1 MTKESQVDAGT
12 PISGVSE
19 IGPTTPGEDSMRTDA
34 RRFRIVA
41 IVAAA
46 LLAPQVLVHLLI
58 PWLVLPTFSS
68 MFQNLGAPVPAPT
81 AFILAAGPWL
91 GLLLALVDVLIFWG
105 FYRLARRY
113 WIGLLFAPLWAVGIL
128 SGFVVVALYLP
139 MFDVVNV
146 VK

>member
-1 MTKESQVDAGT
+1 MAGET
-12 PISGVSE
+12 HAGAGAPVPAVSE
-19 IGPTTPGEDSMRTDA
+19 VGPTTPGEDSMRTDA

-41 IVAAA
+41 IVAGA

-58 PWLVLPTFSS
+58 PWLVFPTFSS
-68 MFQNLGAPVPAPT
+68 MFQNLGGPVPASA
-81 AFILAAGPWL
+81 AFILAAGPWI
-91 GLLLALVDVLIFWG
+91 GLLLAVIDVLIFWA

-128 SGFVVVALYLP
+128 SGVLVVALYLP